1 MAVPYVPA
9 AACPSNAVDAE
20 NYGPGCAVGVT
31 TLETAATSPR
41 YQRAVA
47 AAFETWTSTLAD
59 RFTERGVGAGRAVA
73 LADAVVAGLE
83 GATILARARR
93 DTTPLRNTAR
103 MLAISVKAATSGAT
117 D

>member
-1 MAVPYVPA
+1 M
-9 AACPSNAVDAE
+9 
-20 NYGPGCAVGVT
+20 T
-31 TLETAATSPR
+31 TLETAATSPAISVPSLPR
-41 YQRAVA
+41 SRLGRRRSLTASPNEA
-47 AAFETWTSTLAD
+47 
-59 RFTERGVGAGRAVA
+59 GAGRAVA